1 MVVPSKKNTAGCIP
15 SPCPRNTQGFMIFR
29 MELTALSYI
38 TRITNL
44 CVFLFTPQMLFTGCE
59 KTHVMF
65 TQRSGE
71 VEGCTSSTCCYCSR
85 LNEHRKEK
93 FVLLALLLSAQS
105 IKDCTRG
112 NIHLPSLSGFNITA
126 CVSFTQGCETKK
138 QKWMNPSVL
147 GSSCNF
153 L

>member
-1 MVVPSKKNTAGCIP
+1 
-15 SPCPRNTQGFMIFR
+15 
-29 MELTALSYI
+29 
-38 TRITNL
+38 
-44 CVFLFTPQMLFTGCE
+44 MLFTGCK

-71 VEGCTSSTCCYCSR
+71 VDGCTSSTCCYCSR

-93 FVLLALLLSAQS
+93 FVLLALLLSAQN

-112 NIHLPSLSGFNITA
+112 SIHLPSLSGFNVTA
-126 CVSFTQGCETKK
+126 CASFTQGCETEK

-147 GSSCNF
+147 GSKFPKPQPFGPQAGTIEPGAPQGPLGAPHHCHTCSTCKERRFHPIN
-153 L
+153 LEKRCPAEL